1 MKMTMPLVL
10 ATVGN
15 TDAHKPDYQ
24 KMWSDFKIAHA
35 KSYDS
40 NGAEEARFAIFRTN
54 VDDIEVT
61 NAQKLGYKLGMNLF
75 GDLTVQEIVEQYTG
89 ARPTGPSFPGK
100 DLGLHAAAN
109 VTLPDSIDW
118 VAKGK
123 VTRVKNQG
131 HCGSCWA
138 FSSTGALES
147 AYAIASGN
155 MPSLSEQQLVD
166 CHVGNGCS
174 GGWPYNSFR
183 YAETHAICSESEYP
197 YTGQDGSCHASSCTG
212 LKQGLVTGYK
222 TVQRTENDL
231 LSAVVNGPVSI
242 TVEVAGGFARY
253 SSGVLSGGCSGQINH
268 AVLAV
273 GYGSEDGTKYWKVK
287 NSWGPSWGMNGYV
300 LLQRGSGGQGA
311 YCVLQDSPTYPVM
324 SSVLSGIVV

>member
-40 NGAEEARFAIFRTN
+40 NGAEEARFAILRTN

-155 MPSLSEQQLVD
+155 ICPPCRNNSLWIAMSEMV
-166 CHVGNGCS
+166 
-174 GGWPYNSFR
+174 
-183 YAETHAICSESEYP
+183 
-197 YTGQDGSCHASSCTG
+197 
-212 LKQGLVTGYK
+212 
-222 TVQRTENDL
+222 
-231 LSAVVNGPVSI
+231 AVV
-242 TVEVAGGFARY
+242 
-253 SSGVLSGGCSGQINH
+253 
-268 AVLAV
+268 V
-273 GYGSEDGTKYWKVK
+273 GLTI
-287 NSWGPSWGMNGYV
+287 PSVM
-300 LLQRGSGGQGA
+300 QRLMQ
-311 YCVLQDSPTYPVM
+311 
-324 SSVLSGIVV
+324 SVLSRSTPTPGKTALVMHPHALGSSKVS